1 MPETSLSD
9 CEVVLASAS
18 PRRRELLDQ
27 IGIQYHVLASDVDE
41 SMCAGET
48 VLAHVQRLALAKAA
62 AGHARVRSTNADKP
76 VLGADTVV
84 EIDGSVLGKPRDTSQ
99 ALQMLTRLSG
109 NTHRVHTAVA
119 VVTEQGEYVD
129 VNTSEVEFMRL
140 DHHLIER
147 YIATGEP
154 MGKAGA
160 YAIQGIAA
168 QFVRCL
174 RGSYSSVMGLPLYEI
189 ALLLARCGV
198 STLHAPLPHREQS

>member
-1 MPETSLSD
+1 VPESSLSD
-9 CEVVLASAS
+9 CEIVLASAS

-27 IGIQYHVLASDVDE
+27 IGIHYYVQPSDVDE
-41 SMCAGET
+41 TMNVDET
-48 VLAHVQRLALAKAA
+48 VLAHVRRLALAKAA
-62 AGHARVRSTNADKP
+62 IGHARALSTGIRKP

-84 EIDGSVLGKPRDTSQ
+84 EIDGSVLGKPRDISQ

-119 VVTEQGEYVD
+119 VVTQQGEYVD
-129 VNTSEVEFMRL
+129 INTSEVEFMKL
-140 DHHLIER
+140 DQHLIER

-168 QFVRCL
+168 QFVRYL
-174 RGSYSSVMGLPLYEI
+174 RGSYSSVMGLPLYET
-189 ALLLARCGV
+189 ALLLTRCGI
-198 STLHAPLPHREQS
+198 STLHSSLAHRQQP

>member
-18 PRRRELLDQ
+18 SRRRELLDQ
-27 IGIQYHVLASDVDE
+27 IGIQYHVLVSDVDE

-62 AGHARVRSTNADKP
+62 AGHARVRSTGADKP

-119 VVTEQGEYVD
+119 VVSEQGEYVD

-168 QFVRCL
+168 QFVRYL
-174 RGSYSSVMGLPLYEI
+174 RGSYSSVMGLPLYET
-189 ALLLARCGV
+189 ALLLTRCGI
-198 STLHAPLPHREQS
+198 STLHSSLAHRQQP